1 MEDGQTEIGD
11 TGVGME
17 IGGNVFAPDF
27 AQFAALLRE
36 AHDENKELM
45 AARTGENDFG
55 IVQGFGFDGRDRLCR
70 GQSGGDE
77 EEHGEFK

>member
-17 IGGNVFAPDF
+17 IGGNFFAPDF

-36 AHDENKELM
+36 AHDENQELM

-55 IVQGFGFDGRDRLCR
+55 IVQGFGFDGRDRLR
-70 GQSGGDE
+70 KRQSGGDE
-77 EEHGEFK
+77 EERDEFK